1 DCVAE
6 ALHGGRGAVT
16 LHCGTIDGSGKHGG
30 PVTYTAENLVELRT
44 DANELRGCGATVAEI
59 ARALK
64 ISQAYALRLLAR
76 RSNG

>member
-1 DCVAE
+1 MVE

-30 PVTYTAENLVELRT
+30 PVTYTAEELAELRT
-44 DANELRGCGATVAEI
+44 SANELRGCGATVAEI

-64 ISQAYALRLLAR
+64 ISPAYALRLLER
-76 RSNG
+76 QST